1 MVNHSN
7 KYLYLIIIILL
18 GFILLQQ
25 GCEKEL
31 PKEKD
36 DYSHLYEKMSA
47 DSMIIVSFME
57 KAYQDSLAKE
67 KYKIKA
73 DSSQKVADKFK
84 KLYKSVSGDVII
96 QISQGV
102 CDTNSVKRLVNVCDS
117 TISAISV
124 ASIQKDTV
132 IMHQEKENN
141 DLRLALKA
149 SNDMNDAARQI
160 LTGTTEENKALKAEL
175 KDTKRKNKIKTT
187 LLIIGDVIK
196 DALLIFALK

>member
-1 MVNHSN
+1 MVNHNN

-36 DYSHLYEKMSA
+36 DYSHLYEKMSS

-67 KYKIKA
+67 KSKIKT
-73 DSSQKVADKFK
+73 DSLQKVADKFK

-102 CDTNSVKRLVNVCDS
+102 CDTNSVKILVDVCDS

-160 LTGTTEENKALKAEL
+160 LTGTTEENKALKTEL
-175 KDTKRKNKIKTT
+175 KDTKRENKIKTT